1 MLNQLRYEGACSYP
15 LFFFLHVVQ
24 GSIDYKIS
32 DDKLELYNL
41 DFFSFWWD
49 KNIGRKFMSGE

>member
-1 MLNQLRYEGACSYP
+1 MLNQLRYEGVCSYP
-15 LFFFLHVVQ
+15 LFFFLVQ

-41 DFFSFWWD
+41 DFFSFWLV
-49 KNIGRKFMSGE
+49 KFIGRKFMSGE